1 VTFFKNITAFF
12 EQKVEPTFLQKVETT
27 FSENSCTN
35 IYVENA
41 LKNNYVEKMLDL
53 IFFKKHFHQHFM
65 KRMIKISE
73 NVPTILRQHF
83 FHSSSSP
90 VEPRARA
97 DRRLRGQCEASR
109 WWP

>member
-41 LKNNYVEKMLDL
+41 LK
-53 IFFKKHFHQHFM
+53 
-65 KRMIKISE
+65 
-73 NVPTILRQHF
+73 TIM
-83 FHSSSSP
+83 
-90 VEPRARA
+90 
-97 DRRLRGQCEASR
+97 
-109 WWP
+109 